1 MRSERGRY
9 IAASVLVNTQKR
21 IVRINSIA
29 DHSSITTSVKST
41 KMRLNSSLLELH
53 HMTDMEVRSSYM
65 TRATADIPMTILEM
79 EDTTEETPS
88 RKDMTMR
95 YKDIVEM
102 EAIIAAISHMGLIN
116 RKGIQIG
123 ARKDKTTVI
132 FNLEVETLI
141 AIIITAINRKR
152 QEMDTRKIAIII
164 GPTWTIDI

>member
-1 MRSERGRY
+1 MKSERGRY

-29 DHSSITTSVKST
+29 DHSSTTTSVKST

-65 TRATADIPMTILEM
+65 TRATTDTPMTILEM

-88 RKDMTMR
+88 RKGMTMR

-102 EAIIAAISHMGLIN
+102 EAIIAAIGSMDLII

-123 ARKDKTTVI
+123 ARKDKIIVI
-132 FNLEVETLI
+132 SNLEVETLI
-141 AIIITAINRKR
+141 ATTITITNRKR
-152 QEMDTRKIAIII
+152 QEMDTRKIAIIT